1 MHRNNL
7 AQVQTVLSLLANG
20 SKANTAAATGA
31 ALDLNDYEGEVAVI
45 QDVAAGGTG
54 SIDGKLQDSA
64 DGSTGWADITGA
76 TFTQVTTSA
85 SLQKINLKSDECKRY
100 VRYVGT
106 IVTGP
111 QVVGVH
117 ALGAKKYPA

>member
-1 MHRNNL
+1 MNRQNL
-7 AQVQTVLSLLANG
+7 AQRLTLLLLLANG

-64 DGSTGWADITGA
+64 DGSTDWQDVAGA
-76 TFTQVTTSA
+76 VFAQVTIGA
-85 SLQKINLKSDECKRY
+85 SQQKIALKSDDCRRY
-100 VRYVGT
+100 VRYLGT

-117 ALGAKKYPA
+117 ALGLKKYG